1 MITSP
6 KNGPLFIRILGRLF
20 LVTGIAESVDEANQV
35 CFRDR
40 TQAVIDSMG
49 DDLHI
54 LARADDKG
62 IPTAPHSVQVELT
75 TARMERD
82 LLAARL
88 EEMTAA
94 YDQLFAE
101 AAAKA

>member
-20 LVTGIAESVDEANQV
+20 QVTGIAESVDEANQV
-35 CFRDR
+35 CFNDR
-40 TQAVIDSMG
+40 SQSVIDSMG
-49 DDLHI
+49 DLHI
-54 LARADDKG
+54 LARHDDKG
-62 IPTAPHSVQVELT
+62 IPTAPHSVLVELT